1 MSNPMFTELS
11 RRNLFKGTGVAV
23 GSLLLG
29 NALLTACSSPAPASA
44 GPGGTG
50 TTPLNMQLGW
60 LLNSGQMGEAIAL
73 QKGYYDDIGLQFK
86 IKQGGPS
93 IDGIALVAAGES
105 QIGQISSSPSLMLA
119 RSQGIPVKAFGVG
132 VQEHPYAWI
141 SRTDNP
147 VATPEELVGKTVGGP
162 ATSEILFKAFLAANG
177 VNPDKVEFVATGDT
191 IAPLL
196 TGQVDAFGTWLNSKS
211 QRRELGED
219 FVSMPL
225 AKFGVPLYAYIYYT
239 TDEVLENTPE
249 VVEHYMQATAKG
261 WAYVRDN
268 IDEAAQAMVEMSP
281 ELKLDDIK
289 DDGGALMEYIFNAD
303 TKADGWGAMKKDVWQ
318 TQIDLWDELDQF
330 NSAPPKVEDVAT
342 WQILDATAE
351 ERRKVG

>member
-1 MSNPMFTELS
+1 MSNPMFPDMS
-11 RRNLFKGTGVAV
+11 RRNLLKGTGVAV

-29 NALLTACSSPAPASA
+29 NALLTACSSPGGGPA
-44 GPGGTG
+44 GPGGKG
-50 TTPLNMQLGW
+50 GTPLNMQLGW

-119 RSQGIPVKAFGVG
+119 RSQGIPIKAFGVG

-141 SRTDNP
+141 SKSDNP
-147 VATPEELVGKTVGGP
+147 IKTPEELIGKTVGGP
-162 ATSEILFKAFLAANG
+162 ATSEILFKAFLAANK
-177 VNPDKVEFVATGDT
+177 VDPDKVEYVATGDT

-211 QRRELGED
+211 QRREIGED

-239 TDEVLENTPE
+239 TDDVLEKNPE
-249 VVEHYMQATAKG
+249 IVEHYMEATAKG
-261 WAYVRDN
+261 WTYVRDN
-268 IDEAAQAMVEMSP
+268 IDEAAKAMLEMSP

-303 TKADGWGAMKKDVWQ
+303 TKTDGWGTMKKEVWQ
-318 TQIDLWDELDQF
+318 TQIDLWDELGQF
-330 NSAPPKVEDVAT
+330 NSAPPKVDDVAT
-342 WQILDATAE
+342 WQILDATADV
-351 ERRKVG
+351 RPKAG

>member
-1 MSNPMFTELS
+1 MSNPMFTDLS
-11 RRNLFKGTGVAV
+11 RRNLLKGTGVAV

-29 NALLTACSSPAPASA
+29 NALLTACSSPGGGPA
-44 GPGGTG
+44 GPGGKG
-50 TTPLNMQLGW
+50 GTPLNMQLGW

-73 QKGYYDDIGLQFK
+73 QKGYYDDLGLEFK
-86 IKQGGPS
+86 IKSGGPS

-141 SRTDNP
+141 SKTDSP
-147 VATPEELVGKTVGGP
+147 IESPEELIGKKVGGP

-177 VNPDKVEFVATGDT
+177 VDAKKVEYVATGDT

-196 TGQVDAFGTWLNSKS
+196 TGQVDVFGTWLNSKS
-211 QRRELGED
+211 QRREIGED
-219 FVSMPL
+219 FVAMPL

-239 TDEVLENTPE
+239 TDDVLEKNPE
-249 VVEHYMQATAKG
+249 SVEHYMNATAKG

-268 IDEAAQAMVEMSP
+268 IDEAAKAMVEMSP

-289 DDGGALMEYIFNAD
+289 DDGGALMDYVFNAD
-303 TKADGWGAMKKDVWQ
+303 TQAEGWGTMKKEVWQ
-318 TQIDLWDELDQF
+318 TQIDLWDELGQF

-342 WQILDATAE
+342 WEILDATADV
-351 ERRKVG
+351 RPKVG